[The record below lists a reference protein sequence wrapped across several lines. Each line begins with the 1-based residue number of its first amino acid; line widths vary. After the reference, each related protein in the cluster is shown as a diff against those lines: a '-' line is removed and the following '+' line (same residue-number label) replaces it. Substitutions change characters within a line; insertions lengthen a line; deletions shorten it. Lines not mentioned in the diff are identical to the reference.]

1 MIILYNK
8 GGSVLWFWS
17 YLEEAVILVM
27 LGSQEVILP
36 CNLIVE
42 KGGECPNLDVTD
54 KRIKVKLSVLRD
66 GLIMKICLTE
76 EVLIHS
82 RGFYKVFDKICWM

>member
-1 MIILYNK
+1 M
-8 GGSVLWFWS
+8 WFWT
-17 YLEEAVILVM
+17 YPEKAVILIV
-27 LGSQEVILP
+27 LGSQEVVLP
-36 CNLIVE
+36 YNLIVE

-76 EVLIHS
+76 EVLIS
-82 RGFYKVFDKICWM
+82 GGGSYKIFNKICR